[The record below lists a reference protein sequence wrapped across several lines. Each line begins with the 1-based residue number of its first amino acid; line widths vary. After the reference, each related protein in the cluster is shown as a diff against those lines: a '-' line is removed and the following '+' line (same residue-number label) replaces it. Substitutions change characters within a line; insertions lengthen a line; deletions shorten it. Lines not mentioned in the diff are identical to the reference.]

1 MGGLN
6 SLSGINNV
14 HVDFRPTIT
23 TNVQN
28 TGNANQPLPGDD
40 AAPENVP
47 QPEMAAA
54 KSLVR
59 KLDVLLL
66 NAAGKS
72 VSADA
77 VGNVKT
83 VGKSLVDMGVLT
95 QKEASKL
102 QSLAEDAQAKL
113 KALDKFSGRDLAKA
127 LMQDKKTG
135 ETVWSK
141 GFFGLNSAAKA
152 VKAAIEAQQTL
163 SEELGKFNDRLAGN
177 AQVDAAMQEQFTEL
191 QFQCDRRAS
200 EIDSVVFRMYDL
212 AQKDVVNG
220 AADDPQTKAL
230 LDATFKE
237 LMPREAILMHGT
249 AEAFEKLNETMGA
262 QMRPLAEKLD
272 AFAADGS
279 KMLGKDELRALRR
292 DMATLKN
299 AIANVRANGIE
310 VTLAGKDGN
319 TYVTRTEVDKS
330 LLAGMEKVL
339 DDASKLIAH
348 ARKTA
353 MYKART
359 AFLKEVEM
367 SLSPEDAPGGKAL
380 PTSGDTNTVRLR
392 LMVLKNEL
400 VKTLGKFV
408 TGDEPMEKFDAV
420 VDACIAKFRQADFG
434 DLERTLQQLGVD
446 PSVAN
451 SVAKTVG
458 GLPIVKAQFKEMMA
472 STAKL
477 LNDDADFGIATSD
490 VRRIM
495 LGEMGLSNVV
505 EAKALG
511 FKPEDVD
518 PATEE
523 SNIVSSRPLGAGAGG
538 KTYLLTTKSGGELV
552 FKPDLDSRIGMD
564 DLLLGMGGAYRDSQN
579 TANLNLA
586 TQDTAKAFGCEDVV
600 VKYSVGSH
608 DGQFGS
614 FMSKAKG
621 ISGAEFSKKSTS
633 GGGGVPPAEMHQI
646 TDPAEQTKIKGSVA
660 QKLNKLMWLDLIT
673 GQGDRHWSNYFIHI
687 DPTTHE
693 ATVNAIDNDASFS
706 ENRIGLMKFAFDKEQ
721 TARYTEE
728 LKNVCQKIHGRG
740 WKAEYNNRVSQDPA
754 IVRNGDTMTIDL
766 TKAQSHEAKMAVIQ
780 VLGLQSI
787 ALPEE
792 IDQDFYEHL
801 MAMDKDPAKK
811 QAYLDSIAPRISPDA
826 LRATEARL
834 DEAIA
839 HAKKL
844 AANGKVYGK
853 AQWQNEDNLKAMT
866 GSKAT
871 VTITKT
877 DGSKVKAENNIECV
891 RDYNQ
896 RKCPSFFKREFFH
909 QMFNK
914 PEMAA

>member
-1 MGGLN
+1 MGGIN
-6 SLSGINNV
+6 SLSGLNNV
-14 HVDFRPTIT
+14 NVDFRPTIT
-23 TNVQN
+23 TDVQN
-28 TGNANQPLPGDD
+28 KGNANQPLPQADV
-40 AAPENVP
+40 APEEAP
-47 QPEMAAA
+47 QEMGKA
-54 KSLVR
+54 KSVVR
-59 KLDVLLL
+59 ELDVLLL

-77 VGNVKT
+77 VENVKT
-83 VGKSLVDMGVLT
+83 VCKSLVDMGVLT
-95 QKEASKL
+95 DKEKSQL
-102 QSLAEDAQAKL
+102 QSLAENAQAKL

-152 VKAAIEAQQTL
+152 VKSAIEAQQKL
-163 SEELGKFNDRLAGN
+163 SAKLGEFTNRLAEN
-177 AQVDAAMQEQFTEL
+177 AQAKDELQEQFTEL
-191 QFQCDRRAS
+191 LFQCDRRAS

-262 QMRPLAEKLD
+262 QMRPLAAKLD
-272 AFAADGS
+272 AFAAEGGEV
-279 KMLGKDELRALRR
+279 LGKEDLRALLR
-292 DMATLKN
+292 DMATMKN
-299 AIANVRANGIE
+299 ALANVRANGIE
-310 VTLAGKDGN
+310 ITHTGKDGSS
-319 TYVTRTEVDKS
+319 YVTRTEVDKS
-330 LLAGMEKVL
+330 LLDGMEKVL
-339 DDASKLIAH
+339 DDAAQQIAR
-348 ARKTA
+348 AKKTA
-353 MYKART
+353 VTKARE
-359 AFLKEVEM
+359 AFLTEVSA
-367 SLSPEDAPGGKAL
+367 SLSPVDARGNAVLGGGGSDSCV
-380 PTSGDTNTVRLR
+380 TD
-392 LMVLKNEL
+392 LMMRRNEL
-400 VKTLGKFV
+400 VRTLSKFV
-408 TGDEPMEKFDAV
+408 TGEKPMKDFNDKI
-420 VDACIAKFRQADFG
+420 DACIAKFRQHMFG
-434 DLERTLQQLGVD
+434 NIENRLAQQGVD
-446 PSVAN
+446 PSVAKGI
-451 SVAKTVG
+451 AKTLG
-458 GLPIVKAQFKEMMA
+458 GLPIIKAQFKEMME

-477 LNDDADFGIATSD
+477 LNDDAGFGIATSD

-495 LGEMGLSNVV
+495 LGEKGLSNVV
-505 EAKALG
+505 RAKALG

-518 PATEE
+518 SATEE

-552 FKPDLDSRIGMD
+552 FKPDLDGRLGLNEI
-564 DLLLGMGGAYRDSQN
+564 LLGQGGAYRDSQN

-614 FMSKAKG
+614 FMGKAKG
-621 ISGAEFSKKSTS
+621 VSGAEFAQKSAS
-633 GGGGVPPAEMHQI
+633 GGGGVPPSEMHQI

-673 GQGDRHWSNYFIHI
+673 GQGDRHWSNYFVHI

-728 LKNVCQKIHGRG
+728 LKNVCQKIHGWG
-740 WKAEYNNRVSQDPA
+740 WKTEYNNRVSHDPA

-780 VLGLQSI
+780 ILGLQSI

-801 MAMDKDPAKK
+801 MAMDEDPAKK
-811 QAYLDSIAPRISPDA
+811 QAYLDSIAPRISSDA

-853 AQWQNEDNLKAMT
+853 TQWQNEDNLKAMT

-877 DGSKVKAENNIECV
+877 DGSKVKADNNIECV

-914 PEMAA
+914 PEMTA

>member
-1 MGGLN
+1 MGGIN
-6 SLSGINNV
+6 SLSGLNNV
-14 HVDFRPTIT
+14 SVDFRPTIT

-28 TGNANQPLPGDD
+28 TGNTNRLLPEANVVPEE
-40 AAPENVP
+40 AP
-47 QPEMAAA
+47 PERGQA
-54 KSLVR
+54 KSVVR
-59 KLDVLLL
+59 ELDVLLL

-77 VGNVKT
+77 ESNLRKT
-83 VGKSLVDMGVLT
+83 VQSLVDKGVLT
-95 QKEASKL
+95 SDE
-102 QSLAEDAQAKL
+102 QSQLERLAEKAQAKL
-113 KALDKFSGRDLAKA
+113 KALDTFSGRDLAKA

-152 VKAAIEAQQTL
+152 VKSAIEAQQTL
-163 SEELGKFNDRLAGN
+163 SAKLGEFTNRLAG
-177 AQVDAAMQEQFTEL
+177 DARVKDDLQDLFTEL
-191 QFQCDRRAS
+191 LFQCDRRAS

-249 AEAFEKLNETMGA
+249 AEAFEKMNATMGA

-272 AFAADGS
+272 AFAADGG
-279 KMLGKDELRALRR
+279 KALGKEELRALLR
-292 DMATLKN
+292 DMATMKN
-299 AIANVRANGIE
+299 ALANVRANGIE
-310 VTLAGKDGN
+310 ITHTGKDGN

-330 LLAGMEKVL
+330 LLEGMEKVL
-339 DDASKLIAH
+339 DDASNQIAR
-348 ARKTA
+348 AKKTA
-353 MYKART
+353 VSRARE
-359 AFLKEVEM
+359 AFLMEVKT
-367 SLSPEDAPGGKAL
+367 SLTPVDAGGNAVL
-380 PTSGDTNTVRLR
+380 GAGASDSCVTEL
-392 LMVLKNEL
+392 LMRRNEL
-400 VKTLGKFV
+400 VRTLNKFA
-408 TGDEPMEKFDAV
+408 TGEKSMKEFDTTFN
-420 VDACIAKFRQADFG
+420 ACLAKFKQDMFVN
-434 DLERTLQQLGVD
+434 LEERLPHAGVD
-446 PSVAN
+446 PSVAKGI
-451 SVAKTVG
+451 AKTLD
-458 GLPIVKAQFKEMMA
+458 GLHIVKAQFKEMMA

-477 LNDDADFGIATSD
+477 LNDDAAFELATSD

-495 LGEMGLSNVV
+495 LGETGLSNVI

-511 FKPEDVD
+511 FKPGDVD
-518 PATEE
+518 SATEE

-552 FKPDLDSRIGMD
+552 FKPDLDGRLGLNEI
-564 DLLLGMGGAYRDSQN
+564 LLGMGDAYRASQK

-608 DGQFGS
+608 DGQFGV
-614 FMSKAKG
+614 FMGKAKG
-621 ISGAEFSKKSTS
+621 VSGAEFSQKSAS
-633 GGGGVPPAEMHQI
+633 GGGGVPPSELPNI

-693 ATVNAIDNDASFS
+693 ATVNAIDNDASFG
-706 ENRIGLMKFAFDKEQ
+706 ENRIGLMKFALDKEQ
-721 TARYTEE
+721 TARYTEA
-728 LKNVCQKIHGRG
+728 LKNVCQKIHGRD
-740 WKAEYNNRVSQDPA
+740 WKAEYDNRVSQDPA

-766 TKAQSHEAKMAVIQ
+766 TKAQSHEAKMAIID
-780 VLGLQSI
+780 VLGLQSV

-792 IDQDFYEHL
+792 IDQDFYDHL
-801 MAMDKDPAKK
+801 MALDEDPAKK
-811 QAYLDSIAPRISPDA
+811 KAYLDSLAPRISPEA

-839 HAKKL
+839 HAKTLEK
-844 AANGKVYGK
+844 NGKVYGK

-871 VTITKT
+871 VTITKA
-877 DGSKVKAENNIECV
+877 DGSKVKADNKIECV

-896 RKCPSFFKREFFH
+896 RKCPSFFKREFLH
-909 QMFNK
+909 QMFDK
-914 PEMAA
+914 PQEVA